1 MTKDKLDSISINED
15 PPLIQQDDCDL
26 HTISRC
32 NPKVT
37 IEIIKQLYN
46 KQLYNKYPE
55 AATVRMLYI

>member
-26 HTISRC
+26 HTISHF